1 MPRLPQN
8 KNGKKREEKEKYYK
22 EHLLK
27 MQRNAEISAT
37 CLKGKES
44 SQLFFSFF
52 QYDIWLFWVLR
63 IHQFE
68 TWLVKRI
75 LKWFLFNQQIDE
87 VATQGCG
94 PNSVEDVEL
103 SENISENQNNISK
116 LFFISPFTDCI

>member
-52 QYDIWLFWVLR
+52 
-63 IHQFE
+63 
-68 TWLVKRI
+68 
-75 LKWFLFNQQIDE
+75 LKNPSVWNLAGQK
-87 VATQGCG
+87 
-94 PNSVEDVEL
+94 NS
-103 SENISENQNNISK
+103 
-116 LFFISPFTDCI
+116 